1 MQAEQAAKDG
11 GTGGAASGVPLGAAF
26 GQSGGVAEAAEELRY
41 PEDRNIEVD
50 QVDTHSLRMGDA
62 NALSLAGY
70 SDRQITKM
78 GRWKSATF
86 LEHIREELGISSA
99 GMSRK
104 MAQTFKCVNL
114 TGDKWSNVTDA
125 VVVSDYES
133 GEE

>member
-1 MQAEQAAKDG
+1 MTDSGCLLSAYLDG
-11 GTGGAASGVPLGAAF
+11 GERMNVTGDDIVKAVKK
-26 GQSGGVAEAAEELRY
+26 AAEELRY
-41 PEDRNIEVD
+41 PKDKNIEVD
-50 QVDTHSLRMGDA
+50 QVDTHSLRMGDV

-86 LEHIREELGISSA
+86 LEHIREELGIFSA

-114 TGDKWSNVTDA
+114 TGDKWSNVTNA